1 MYFFG
6 DELNKYVDTKNNNYG
21 ERFNDLM
28 CVSTL
33 LYT

>member
-6 DELNKYVDTKNNNYG
+6 DELIKYVDTKNKNY
-21 ERFNDLM
+21 RKTFNDFM
-28 CVSTL
+28 YVSTL

>member
-6 DELNKYVDTKNNNYG
+6 DELNKYVDTKNKNYG
-21 ERFNDLM
+21 ETFNDLM